1 MNSRLDLTRLR
12 PSEQALSDANSPLA
26 QLKMSS
32 VFYTHSH
39 LSQPWG
45 VTIPAIPNSTMFHL
59 SLNGQA
65 RIRIGEH
72 SLALQA
78 GDFILLPHGQGH
90 EIVDS
95 NNSPAVNLFDQDL
108 QKISEHYETLTI
120 EGNGP
125 SSTTLCG
132 TVLFESEISR
142 AILSSMPDY
151 ILISNDSEAYP
162 LITTIIQAIQREAT
176 NNAYAASLIISK
188 LADILILQSIRVWIA
203 QISENKHGWLM
214 AHTDK
219 RLAPAINQI
228 HGDPAAPI
236 NIEQLAKLA
245 GMSRTSFIDYFKK
258 ILGQPPKQY
267 IQHWRLSLAR
277 ELLRH
282 SQRQVIAIALEVG
295 YQSEAAFSRAY
306 KAKFGEPPSQS
317 RRA

>member
-1 MNSRLDLTRLR
+1 VDSRLDLTRLR

-45 VTIPAIPNSTMFHL
+45 VKIPAIPNSTMFHL

-72 SLALQA
+72 NLALQA

-95 NNSPAVNLFDQDL
+95 NNSPAVNLFDQEL

-120 EGNGP
+120 KGNGP

-132 TVLFESEISR
+132 TVLFDGEISR
-142 AILSSMPDY
+142 ALFSSMPEY
-151 ILISNDSEAYP
+151 ILISGDSPAYP
-162 LITTIIQAIQREAT
+162 LIKTMVDAIQQEAT
-176 NNAYAASLIISK
+176 SQAYAASLIISR
-188 LADILILQSIRVWIA
+188 LADVLILQSIRVWIA
-203 QISENKHGWLM
+203 QVSENQPGWLL

-219 RLAPAINQI
+219 RLAPAIAQI
-228 HGDPAAPI
+228 HGDPAAPL
-236 NIEQLAKLA
+236 NIEQLAKLV

-282 SQRQVIAIALEVG
+282 SQRQVIAVALEVG

-306 KAKFGEPPSQS
+306 KAKFGAPPSHNRHS
-317 RRA
+317 